1 MGKIQNS
8 FTLRL
13 AVPTIV
19 TQSLKF
25 LMSTK
30 FFEFSLF
37 VYLHTLPSVVIN
49 RTVLE
54 YQYRCLYIYIYIYML
69 VCMSVNKGKRYIRVN
84 AFQVI
89 KH

>member
-30 FFEFSLF
+30 YFELFLF

-89 KH
+89 KN